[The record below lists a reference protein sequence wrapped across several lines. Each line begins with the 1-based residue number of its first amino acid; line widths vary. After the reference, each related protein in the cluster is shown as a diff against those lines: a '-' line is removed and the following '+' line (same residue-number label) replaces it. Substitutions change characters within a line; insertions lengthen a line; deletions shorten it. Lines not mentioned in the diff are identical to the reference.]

1 VKQLLAILILATV
14 VFMGL
19 AMAQEWEIF
28 APLFFSSE
36 AQPAAPEES
45 PGEVHETIEQ
55 FNTILEHFYRYGGD
69 ERFLLRL
76 PASDA
81 VKAEIQADMDYLAA
95 SGIHQMMERLEMSV
109 VSENGLAEGVH
120 EVVTEEEWRIRYH
133 DLDGTPL
140 GTAPMSFV
148 VSLRYVVRKLDDGW
162 QVAVMEPAAGA

>member
-28 APLFFSSE
+28 APLFFSS
-36 AQPAAPEES
+36 AVPPAAPEES
-45 PGEVHETIEQ
+45 PGEVRETIEQ

-69 ERFLLRL
+69 ERFLVRL

-109 VSENGLAEGVH
+109 VSERGLAEGVH

-133 DLDGTPL
+133 DADGTPL
-140 GTAPMSFV
+140 GTGPMSFV
-148 VSLRYVVRKLDDGW
+148 VTLRYVVRKLDDGW